1 MDALNFL
8 LSNGRSTEIAGLDNS
23 PEVLVRTAACASPSS
38 TENSQN
44 NAWNVNF
51 SDGNTNNNNKYNSNA
66 VRAVAALGEEIKEG
80 WVAAFHDCC
89 RNKKSSHNCNEYRAA
104 DWELDLWL
112 LVYEIYILHQYT
124 PKTSVCF
131 IVTRPTLREIFAAN
145 FRDRIV
151 QHWIC
156 MRLEPLFEQRFIEQ
170 GDVSHNCRK
179 GHGTRSAIESLERD
193 IREVSHDYQQEA
205 WVAKV
210 DIQSF
215 FMSIDTGVLW
225 DFLEAFIKERYKGD
239 DLDTLLYLTEITI
252 KHRPQLDCTRQSPG
266 ELWEQLAKHKSLFN
280 RPDGIGVA
288 IGNITSQ
295 LEANFDMSFYVEEML
310 PITNEAGAKIE
321 QFVDDIACVA
331 PTKEAC
337 LKFRKES
344 ERILREKLNLKMHPN
359 KFYLQPVKK
368 GVKFVGQVIM
378 PGRRY
383 ISNRTLGNFVNQLR
397 RTERLCQRILDG
409 KITTDT
415 LDQLRH
421 DVCSI
426 NSYLGFMVH
435 TASYR
440 MRAKIFKRECRAF
453 WKICY
458 TRQFAVCKV
467 KVKYDIKQFL
477 INQEIQNYGMDLHRD
492 RAAAGRKKDAP
503 RHEAAHRE
511 LQHRAP
517 RRKRPKRLQVPI
529 QSSDA

>member
-1 MDALNFL
+1 MNFL
-8 LSNGRSTEIAGLDNS
+8 LSNGRSTEIEGMDTS
-23 PEVLVRTAACASPSS
+23 PEVLVRTAVCASPSS
-38 TENSQN
+38 TEYSQN

-89 RNKKSSHNCNEYRAA
+89 RNKKSSYNCNEYRAK

-112 LVYEIYILHQYT
+112 LIYEIYILHQYV

-131 IVTRPTLREIFAAN
+131 IVTRPTLREIFAAY

-156 MRLEPLFEQRFIEQ
+156 IRLNPLFEERFKSQ

-179 GHGTRSAIESLERD
+179 GYGTRSAVDALERD
-193 IREVSHDYQQEA
+193 IKEVSQDYTQEA
-205 WVAKV
+205 WIAKI

-215 FMSIDTGVLW
+215 FMSIDTRILW
-225 DFLEAFIKERYKGD
+225 KFLEQFIKENYKGD
-239 DLDTLLYLTEITI
+239 DIDTLLYLTEVTV
-252 KHRPQLDCTRQSPG
+252 KHRPQLDCTKQSPG
-266 ELWEQLAKHKSLFN
+266 ELWEQLAKHKSLFH

-295 LEANFDMSFYVEEML
+295 LEANFYMSFYVEEIK
-310 PITNEAGAKIE
+310 PIADKAGAKIE
-321 QFVDDIACVA
+321 QFVDDVPCTA
-331 PTKEAC
+331 PTKEFC
-337 LKFRKES
+337 LTFRKES
-344 ERILREKLNLKMHPN
+344 QRILRDKLNLTMHPN
-359 KFYLQPVKK
+359 KFYLQPAKK
-368 GVKFVGQVIM
+368 GAKFVGQVIM

-383 ISNRTLGNFVNQLR
+383 ISNRTLGNFTDQLR
-397 RTERLCQRILDG
+397 RTELLCQRIIG
-409 KITTDT
+409 GQVTADT
-415 LDQLRH
+415 LTQLRH
-421 DVCSI
+421 DVCSL

-440 MRAKIFKRECRAF
+440 MREKIFKRECRAF

-458 TRQFAVCKV
+458 TREFAVCKI

-477 INQEIQNYGMDLHRD
+477 ISQEIQNYGMDLHLD
-492 RAAAGRKKDAP
+492 RAKAGRNKNAP
-503 RHEAAHRE
+503 RNEAAHRE
-511 LQHRAP
+511 LQHRAT
-517 RRKRPKRLQVPI
+517 RRKRPHRPQV
-529 QSSDA
+529 

>member
-8 LSNGRSTEIAGLDNS
+8 LSNGRSTEIPELDNS
-23 PEVLVRTAACASPSS
+23 IEVLVRTAACASPSS

-112 LVYEIYILHQYT
+112 LVYEIYFLHNYT

-156 MRLEPLFEQRFIEQ
+156 MRLEPLFDKRFKSQ

-179 GHGTRSAIESLERD
+179 GYGTRSAVDALERD
-193 IREVSHDYQQEA
+193 IKEVSQNYTREA
-205 WVAKV
+205 WVAKI

-215 FMSIDTGVLW
+215 FMSIDTRILW
-225 DFLEAFIKERYKGD
+225 QNLERFIKEEYKGD
-239 DLDTLLYLTEITI
+239 DIDILLYLTEVTV
-252 KHRPQLDCTRQSPG
+252 KHRPQNDCIRQSPG
-266 ELWEQLAKHKSLFN
+266 ELWEMLAPHKSLFN
-280 RPDGIGVA
+280 HPEGIGIA

-295 LEANFDMSFYVEEML
+295 QEANFYMSFYVEEIKPMVE
-310 PITNEAGAKIE
+310 EAGAKIE
-321 QFVDDIACVA
+321 QFVDDVPNVA
-331 PTKEAC
+331 TTKEFC

-409 KITTDT
+409 DITDKS
-415 LDQLRH
+415 LAQLRH

-492 RAAAGRKKDAP
+492 RAKTGRNQGAP
-503 RHEAAHRE
+503 RHEAAHRK
-511 LQHRAP
+511 LQHRATRQQLP
-517 RRKRPKRLQVPI
+517 DRPQVQTP
-529 QSSDA
+529 SRNP

>member
-8 LSNGRSTEIAGLDNS
+8 LSNGRSTEIEGMDTS
-23 PEVLVRTAACASPSS
+23 PEVLVRTAVCASPSS

-89 RNKKSSHNCNEYRAA
+89 RNKKSSYNCNAYRAA

-112 LVYEIYILHQYT
+112 LVYEVYT
-124 PKTSVCF
+124 RTYQPKTSNCF

-156 MRLEPLFEQRFIEQ
+156 LRLEPLFERRFKSQ

-179 GHGTRSAIESLERD
+179 GYGTRSAIEALERD
-193 IREVSHDYQQEA
+193 IKEVSQDYQREA
-205 WVAKV
+205 WIAKI

-215 FMSIDTGVLW
+215 FMSIDTTRLW
-225 DFLEAFIKERYKGD
+225 NFLRDFIKEQYKGD
-239 DLDTLLYLTEITI
+239 DIDTLLYLIEITV
-252 KHRPQLDCTRQSPG
+252 KHRPQNDCEKQSPN
-266 ELWEQLAKHKSLFN
+266 ELWELLAAHKSLFN
-280 RPDGIGVA
+280 RPEGIGVA

-295 LEANFDMSFYVEEML
+295 LEANFYMSYYVEEVL
-310 PITNEAGAKIE
+310 PIAQEAGAKVE

-331 PTKEAC
+331 PTKEFC
-337 LKFRKES
+337 LRFRKES
-344 ERILREKLNLKMHPN
+344 ERILREKLNLRMHPN
-359 KFYLQPVKK
+359 KFYLQQAKK

-383 ISNRTLGNFVNQLR
+383 ISNRTMGNFVEQLH
-397 RTERLCQRILDG
+397 RTERLCQRIVG
-409 KITTDT
+409 GQVSTDT
-415 LDQLRH
+415 LNELRH
-421 DVCSI
+421 DICSI

-440 MRAKIFKRECRAF
+440 MRQKIFKQECRAF
-453 WKICY
+453 WQVCY
-458 TRQFAVCKV
+458 TREFAVCKI

-477 INQEIQNYGMDLHRD
+477 INQEIKDYGMDLHLD
-492 RAAAGRKKDAP
+492 RTRKGRNKKAP
-503 RHEAAHRE
+503 RNEAAHRQ
-511 LQHRAP
+511 LRNLPPRGKRP
-517 RRKRPKRLQVPI
+517 RRLHVSPQVRH
-529 QSSDA
+529 S